1 MNSTRKPL
9 WTKRFILLCAS
20 NFLFFMSFFLLLPTL
35 PVYLVE
41 NLKASEDQVGLIMGI
56 FTIAAVFARPLTGY
70 LMDLKNQK
78 ALFLIAIIVFV
89 VATFGYL
96 VAQTVL
102 FVFLIRFIYGFGFGM
117 STTAGGTMA
126 AEWIPEERRGEGLGY
141 YGTFI
146 MVAMSV
152 GPVVGVYVAA
162 QTSYQGMFWFCF
174 ALSVIGLIMASLLP
188 NYKQPSKKK
197 EHIRKF
203 SLKSSEDLHYWF
215 NELIEKKAIPVAAAM
230 MMIAIVFGGVI
241 SFVSLYAKEIGDTSI
256 AGTYFTLYAIAIV
269 ISRPFAGKWFDQKG
283 PNRLIAF
290 GTLLYFIGMI
300 VLGLAMNSWMVY
312 AAALIIGIGYGVLQ
326 PSYQALSIQLSP
338 SHRRGAATATFFTL
352 FDIGVG
358 IGSFLLGWVVVQ
370 IGYGNMFLAS
380 SLFLMVSYFVYIRSA
395 RPMVQKQ
402 KWALQEK

>member
-1 MNSTRKPL
+1 MESLKQPL

-56 FTIAAVFARPLTGY
+56 FTIAAVFARPMTGY

-78 ALFLIAIIVFV
+78 ALFIIAIIIFV

-96 VAQTVL
+96 IAQTVL
-102 FVFLIRFIYGFGFGM
+102 FIFLIRFIYGFGFGM

-126 AEWIPEERRGEGLGY
+126 AEWIPEDRRGEGLGY

-152 GPVVGVYVAA
+152 GPIVGVNIASH
-162 QTSYQGMFWFCF
+162 TSYQGMFWFCF
-174 ALSVIGLIMASLLP
+174 ALSIIGLIMASLLP
-188 NYKQPSKKK
+188 NYKSTQKNTK
-197 EHIRKF
+197 EVRKF
-203 SLKSSEDLHYWF
+203 SIKNKEDVNYWF
-215 NELIEKKAIPVAAAM
+215 NELIEKNALPVSAAM

-241 SFVSLYAKEIGDTSI
+241 SFVSLYAKELGDASI

-283 PNRLIAF
+283 PNLLVLL
-290 GTLLYFIGMI
+290 GTLFYFVGMI
-300 VLGLAMNSWMVY
+300 LLGFAWNSWMVY
-312 AAALIIGIGYGVLQ
+312 GAALVIGSGYGILQ
-326 PSYQALSIQLSP
+326 PSYQALSIQVSP
-338 SHRRGAATATFFTL
+338 EHRRGAATATFFTL

-358 IGSFLLGWVVVQ
+358 FGSFFLGWVVVQ
-370 IGYGNMFLAS
+370 IGYGNMFLFS
-380 SLFLMVSYFVYIRSA
+380 SLFLILSYLVYFWKA
-395 RPMVQKQ
+395 RPMIQRASVP
-402 KWALQEK
+402 LQEK

>member
-1 MNSTRKPL
+1 MEATRQPL

-41 NLKASEDQVGLIMGI
+41 NLGASEDQVGLIMGI
-56 FTIAAVFARPLTGY
+56 FTIAAVFARPITGY
-70 LMDLKNQK
+70 LMDFKNQK

-102 FVFLIRFIYGFGFGM
+102 FIFLIRFIYGFGFGM

-152 GPVVGVYVAA
+152 GPIVGVYVAA
-162 QTSYQGMFWFCF
+162 KTSYQGMFWFCF
-174 ALSVIGLIMASLLP
+174 SLSLIGLLMASFLP
-188 NYKQPSKKK
+188 NFKHEKSKKDA
-197 EHIRKF
+197 RKL
-203 SLKSSEDLHYWF
+203 SLKTKEDMSFWF
-215 NELIEKKAIPVAAAM
+215 QELIEKKALPVSAAM

-241 SFVSLYAKEIGDTSI
+241 SFVSLYAKELGDASI

-290 GTLLYFIGMI
+290 GTLFYFIGMI
-300 VLGLAMNSWMVY
+300 ILGLAMNSWMVY
-312 AAALIIGIGYGVLQ
+312 AAALVIGIGYGVLQ

-358 IGSFLLGWVVVQ
+358 IGSFFLGWVVVQ
-370 IGYGNMFLAS
+370 IGYGNMFLLS
-380 SLFLMVSYFVYIRSA
+380 SLFLIVSYFVYFRSA
-395 RPMVQKQ
+395 RPMVKDARL
-402 KWALQEK
+402 ALQEK